1 MMNDTLKTIFDR
13 RSIRS
18 FIAERKI
25 EPEKLE
31 LIIKAALAAPSAG
44 NAQPWKFYIL
54 DSVELKQQAV
64 AAAYGQSFIAQAPVL
79 IVVCADLQIATTAYG
94 YRGDSLYA
102 YQDTAAAVQNIL
114 LAAKSLGLETC
125 WIGAFDENVVAR
137 KILRLPKHLR
147 PVAMIPIGYSDEV
160 GKPRPKRP
168 RDEVI
173 EWRS

>member
-1 MMNDTLKTIFDR
+1 MNDTLETIFNR

-18 FIAERKI
+18 FIADRKV
-25 EPEKLE
+25 EQEKLE
-31 LIIKAALAAPSAG
+31 LIIRAALAAPSAG

-54 DSVELKQQAV
+54 ESLELRQQAV
-64 AAAYGQSFIAQAPVL
+64 EAAYGQSFIAQAPVT
-79 IVVCADLQIATTAYG
+79 IVVCADLQIAVDAYG
-94 YRGDSLYA
+94 YRGESLYA

-125 WIGAFDENVVAR
+125 WIGAFEENVVAR

-147 PVAMIPIGYSDEV
+147 PVAMIPIGYSNET

-168 RDEVI
+168 QDEVI

>member
-1 MMNDTLKTIFDR
+1 MNDTLKTIFDR

-18 FIAERKI
+18 FVTDRKV
-25 EPEKLE
+25 EPDKLE

-54 DSVELKQQAV
+54 DSMELQQQIV
-64 AAAYGQSFIAQAPVL
+64 VAAYGQSFIAEAPVS
-79 IVVCADLQIATTAYG
+79 IVVCADLQIATKAYG

-137 KILRLPKHLR
+137 QILKLPKHLR
-147 PVAMIPIGYSDEV
+147 PIAIIPIGYSDTV

-168 RDEVI
+168 QDEVV